1 MNNNNINLFSTFF
14 PLNFGNTNKSII
26 QNNYSHTY
34 ILKDKFNKTKIN
46 KITNED
52 GLSFSF
58 VNSGKFQNKNH
69 MSFSLFSLTKNRKSP
84 TLNNKIPLIQANHNF
99 DLNQN
104 INKNLSSQNIKHNNK
119 IKLNFNKKI
128 YDFNNKNNIV
138 FNKNR
143 NYFSKDSINLLKYL
157 NFKNLFE
164 KNKNSKD
171 IFSCRSIKKL
181 NYSDNKKDNTIR
193 NNNTDNSGEL
203 NNYLTVYNFK
213 SYNISQNSIPKGES
227 KVTNLIKKDIIGL
240 PKMIIKYPK
249 NNDNNINLNTLY
261 AKEKENNNQIKT
273 FFPSKSMNELF
284 ISKNIFNKTKIIKK
298 HFLMKN
304 VKNNKKIMID
314 SLSIP
319 GYTHNREKINQ
330 DTYMILPNNIATE
343 NNLSELSNLYVFG
356 VFDGHGEFGDIISKE
371 VKNYFIEYFNK
382 LNYDSNENYDKLS
395 SNNYKE
401 IYSLFNKIDKKLH
414 QKYSSKNICYN
425 SGTTANIILLFKNKI
440 ISINIGDSKSILISG
455 KNNNI
460 IQLNTCHN
468 PEVEEEKKRIEKN
481 GGEVGRVNWADF
493 GPHRVWYKGRIY
505 PGLSISRSFGDFISE
520 PLGVF
525 SVPEIKEYDIDY
537 KKAKFM
543 VMATDGIWEF
553 LSNDKVRDIIMPYYD
568 EKNINGGINKLI
580 DIASKIWNVKNPNY
594 IDDLS
599 VILLFFK

>member
-1 MNNNNINLFSTFF
+1 MFS
-14 PLNFGNTNKSII
+14 I
-26 QNNYSHTY
+26 
-34 ILKDKFNKTKIN
+34 
-46 KITNED
+46 
-52 GLSFSF
+52 
-58 VNSGKFQNKNH
+58 
-69 MSFSLFSLTKNRKSP
+69 TKNRKSP
-84 TLNNKIPLIQANHNF
+84 NLNNKIPLIQANHNF

-104 INKNLSSQNIKHNNK
+104 INKNLSSQDIKQNNK

-128 YDFNNKNNIV
+128 YDFNYKNNIV

-143 NYFSKDSINLLKYL
+143 NYFSKESINLLKYL
-157 NFKNLFE
+157 NYKNLFE
-164 KNKNSKD
+164 KNKNYKD

-181 NYSDNKKDNTIR
+181 NYSDNKNDNSIR
-193 NNNTDNSGEL
+193 NNNTDNTGEL
-203 NNYLTVYNFK
+203 NNYLTLYNFK
-213 SYNISQNSIPKGES
+213 LENISQSFIPKSES
-227 KVTNLIKKDIIGL
+227 KMTNLIKKNIIGL
-240 PKMIIKYPK
+240 PKMITKYPK
-249 NNDNNINLNTLY
+249 NNDNNIDLNTLY
-261 AKEKENNNQIKT
+261 GREKENNNQIKT

-304 VKNNKKIMID
+304 IKNNKKILID

-343 NNLSELSNLYVFG
+343 NNLSEFSKLYIFG
-356 VFDGHGEFGDIISKE
+356 VFDGHGEFGDIVSNE

-401 IYSLFNKIDKKLH
+401 IYSLFSQIDKKLH

-440 ISINIGDSKSILISG
+440 ISINIGDSKTILISG

-493 GPHRVWYKGRIY
+493 GPQRVWYKGRIY

-543 VMATDGIWEF
+543 VIATDGIWEF